1 MVQKNQRM
9 PFFPI
14 FEEKITSLIPISC
27 KKTPFLEKHT
37 ALMPN
42 FCRKKVHSLK
52 KHTLMLFATNF
63 SWKNPCCCARIWS
76 KSVEAAKPFFA
87 IFHEKS
93 MLSCSDFVKKR
104 TFSKTH
110 CYLQHDLKKK
120 IQSFKNTVLLCY
132 FFQTFHEKTH
142 LVMPIFGPKN
152 FNSSSYFF
160 VFIG

>member
-14 FEEKITSLIPISC
+14 FEEKITSLIPILC
-27 KKTPFLEKHT
+27 KKTSFLEKHT

-76 KSVEAAKPFFA
+76 KSVEAAKPFFCDFSRKIDA
-87 IFHEKS
+87 L
-93 MLSCSDFVKKR
+93 MLRFCKK
-104 TFSKTH
+104 T
-110 CYLQHDLKKK
+110 YIL
-120 IQSFKNTVLLCY
+120 
-132 FFQTFHEKTH
+132 
-142 LVMPIFGPKN
+142 
-152 FNSSSYFF
+152 
-160 VFIG
+160 